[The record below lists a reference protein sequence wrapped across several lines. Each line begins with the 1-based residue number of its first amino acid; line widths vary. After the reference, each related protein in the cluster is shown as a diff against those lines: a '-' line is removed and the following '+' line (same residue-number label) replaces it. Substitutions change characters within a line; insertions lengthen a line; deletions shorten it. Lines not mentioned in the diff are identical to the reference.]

1 MQLRVLIVPAV
12 LVIFSLVVIGLA
24 LQLETSPP
32 MIVGDSMQP
41 RAFPIFLMV
50 VNLLLVALLT
60 VQVLRRPPE
69 KIALEGFPTWGSMGL
84 LAVFYPLTAYVDMF
98 VGIMVVMFLLCLL
111 WGERRVW
118 LAALVAIITPA
129 LIFLLFDEVL
139 QIRFPRGVLTNWYY
153 G

>member
-1 MQLRVLIVPAV
+1 MPAV
-12 LVIFSLVVIGLA
+12 LVIFSLVVIWLA

-32 MIVGDSMQP
+32 MIVGESMQP

-50 VNLLLVALLT
+50 VNLLLVAVMT
-60 VQVLRRPPE
+60 VQLLRRPPE
-69 KIALEGFPTWGSMGL
+69 KTALEGFPTWGSMGL
-84 LAVFYPLTAYVDMF
+84 LAVFYPLAAYVDMF

-111 WGERRVW
+111 WGERRIWV
-118 LAALVAIITPA
+118 AALVAIITPA
-129 LIFLLFDEVL
+129 VIFVLFDEVL